1 MLRGA
6 CLRKLI
12 LLDYGRVIHKLI
24 LVVFDLRVVTTIL
37 ADSFSTPLEGRGDRG
52 GGTRGLQF
60 AGAGLFLGVAEMLA
74 VADYQ

>member
-1 MLRGA
+1 
-6 CLRKLI
+6 
-12 LLDYGRVIHKLI
+12 
-24 LVVFDLRVVTTIL
+24 L